1 MLIILTSGNRSNY
14 KRRAPQSKLE
24 NTPHEPGAAARGSS
38 RDPASRFR
46 SHDRLRARPRSV
58 RCAQG
63 NLVPSHPWLDLGF
76 ADGGRGDQFVLDPSD
91 TAARPV
97 EPDPS
102 AVDLRPGDAPARG
115 MARAYPPRRR
125 SSPDHDPDVQR
136 RPRRRRAV
144 HAASGADHAHRR
156 IRRLAGAEITA
167 RSSYFRFAASL
178 PDDRFQ
184 RPISG
189 HRRGRPAAHLSLW
202 KNEGKKRSPGPVK
215 GWFGRPRY
223 AI

>member
-14 KRRAPQSKLE
+14 KRKAPQSKLE
-24 NTPHEPGAAARGSS
+24 NTPHEPDAAARGGS
-38 RDPASRFR
+38 RDAAARFR
-46 SHDRLRARPRSV
+46 SHDRLRARPRSS
-58 RCAQG
+58 RRARAPRA
-63 NLVPSHPWLDLGF
+63 PSHPRLDLGF

-144 HAASGADHAHRR
+144 HAASRADHAHRR
-156 IRRLAGAEITA
+156 VRRLAGAETTA
-167 RSSYFRFAASL
+167 RSSYFRFAESL

-184 RPISG
+184 RRVSG
-189 HRRGRPAAHLSLW
+189 PRRGSPAAHLSLW
-202 KNEGKKRSPGPVK
+202 KNEGKKRSPKPAK
-215 GWFGRPRY
+215 GRFGRPRY